1 VLADLHG
8 RPGALRRILAA
19 AAVAGADEVIC
30 LGDYLEAKVPRRLH
44 DPSRFWPLERVI
56 DPDPALWA
64 RLIGIR
70 RVLGNQE
77 LRIRELLRPEQI
89 PADLAALL
97 DAPEQ
102 VRLHGLVGL
111 HGHQIRW
118 STGRAEL
125 AGGPGAPVGTAAHGA
140 ADGRGLLVP
149 VAADVPRVPVV
160 VVGHTHQEAMFEI
173 AWSDTAAGSVAAGG
187 LEAPAAVVRTLP
199 PVEPGR
205 PFPVPRP
212 DGDYGLAIVG
222 PARGPSPAPSPA
234 DPRPAGVGPAGVGPA
249 GVRPSAGDSSGAGPS
264 AGDSSG
270 AGPSGGGPSGA
281 ATLVVNVGPARGKPS
296 HWMLYDTD
304 RGEISFQRAVG

>member
-1 VLADLHG
+1 MRYAVLADLHG

-19 AAVAGADEVIC
+19 AAAAGADEIVC

-44 DPSRFWPLERVI
+44 DPSRFWPLERVV

-64 RLIGIR
+64 RLAGIR

-77 LRIRELLRPEQI
+77 LRIHELLRPEQV

-97 DAPEQ
+97 DAPERD
-102 VRLHGLVGL
+102 RLHGLVGL

-118 STGRAEL
+118 STGRAQP
-125 AGGPGAPVGTAAHGA
+125 ADGPGEPVGTAAHGVM
-140 ADGRGLLVP
+140 DGRDLLVP

-173 AWSDTAAGSVAAGG
+173 VWSDTAPDGDAADGPEAGLVG
-187 LEAPAAVVRTLP
+187 LAAVVRALP
-199 PVEPGR
+199 PIAPGR
-205 PFPVPRP
+205 PVPVFRP
-212 DGDYGLAIVG
+212 DRGGGLAVVG
-222 PARGPSPAPSPA
+222 PASGPSPVPGPGGAGPA
-234 DPRPAGVGPAGVGPA
+234 GTGSAGVGPA
-249 GVRPSAGDSSGAGPS
+249 
-264 AGDSSG
+264 
-270 AGPSGGGPSGA
+270 GA

-304 RGEISFQRAVG
+304 RGEISFQRAV